1 MQVLL
6 GITDPELHILDEFE
20 DVEYERSTVEVSLMV
35 NSLCCSFLFLL
46 LGILC
51 RPVLIQEL
59 GYLENLNSFINFD
72 HLRACD

>member
-1 MQVLL
+1 MQLLL
-6 GITDPELHILDEFE
+6 GITDPELHILDGFE

-35 NSLCCSFLFLL
+35 NSLCCSFL
-46 LGILC
+46 C

-72 HLRACD
+72 RLRACD